1 MADFDLAIIGGGING
16 AGIARDAAGRG
27 LKVLLVEQN
36 DLASGTSSASTKLIH
51 GGLRYLALG
60 AFRLVREALAERE
73 VLLRI
78 APHLVQPMRFVL
90 PAQAVDRP
98 VWQLR
103 LALLAYD
110 WMAGRRTLGRHK
122 ALDFNVAPAGKPL
135 KRRFTHG
142 FEYSDCTVD
151 DSRLVVL
158 NAVDAAARG
167 ASIRTRTRCIRADRG
182 PEWTLVLN
190 ARGRRDVATARVLV
204 NAAGPWLASVAD
216 TVLGVDLRPPV
227 RLVKGSHIVVKSLFD
242 HGRAYLLPTAD
253 GRYAFARPFGAE
265 FTLIGTTDE
274 DFVGDP
280 AASKVEPREIDY
292 LCNVVNRYFRD
303 SIAPTDVIWAFAG
316 VRALYD
322 DGSLRA
328 QDATREYVLVLDQD
342 VEKAPLL
349 TVYGGKI
356 TTYRRLAEAAL
367 AKLSHVFA
375 AAPPW
380 TADAP
385 LPGVDFGRLD
395 RLVAQTRQRWPF
407 LAESHARRLVAA
419 YGTRVKAVLGE
430 ATRADDLGPRFGGD
444 LTAAEIRYLMRHEW
458 ADTAADVLWR
468 RSKLGLQVS
477 KDEREAIEHV
487 MAAAV
492 GAQSSR

>member
-60 AFRLVREALAERE
+60 AFRLVREALVERE

-98 VWQLR
+98 AWQLR

-122 ALDFNVAPAGKPL
+122 ALNFSTAPAGGPL

-182 PEWTLVLN
+182 SEWTLVLN

-216 TVLGVDLRPPV
+216 TVLGIDLRPPV

-253 GRYAFARPFGAE
+253 GRYVFARPFGSD

-280 AASKVEPREIDY
+280 AVLTVEPREIAY
-292 LCNVVNRYFRD
+292 LCNAANRYFRD
-303 SIAPTDVIWAFAG
+303 AIAPADVIWAFAG
-316 VRALYD
+316 VRALYE

-328 QDATREYVLVLDQD
+328 QDTTREYVLVLDRD
-342 VEKAPLL
+342 VGRAPLL

-367 AKLSHVFA
+367 AKLSQIFTI
-375 AAPPW
+375 APPW

-385 LPGVDFGRLD
+385 LPGGDFRRFD
-395 RLVAQTRQRWPF
+395 QLVAETVRTWPF
-407 LAESHARRLVAA
+407 LAESHARRLVGA
-419 YGTRVKAVLGE
+419 YGTRLKLVLGE
-430 ATRADDLGPRFGGD
+430 ARRAEDLGPRFGGD

-458 ADTAADVLWR
+458 ADTADDVLWR
-468 RSKLGLQVS
+468 RSKFGLHVS
-477 KDEREAIEHV
+477 KEEREGIERV
-487 MAAAV
+487 MTAAL
-492 GAQSSR
+492 GAQP